1 VGPPNKIR
9 RKAMI
14 RGKTIFR
21 KEKGRLTTNVVAA
34 VMRQTMSSLHGTDN
48 KIMKQFALKMHP

>member
-14 RGKTIFR
+14 RGKKNFH
-21 KEKGRLTTNVVAA
+21 KETRMLTTNVVAA
-34 VMRQTMSSLHGTDN
+34 VMRPAISSLHGTDN
-48 KIMKQFALKMHP
+48 KIMKQFA

>member
-21 KEKGRLTTNVVAA
+21 KGNGSLTTNVVAA
-34 VMRQTMSSLHGTDN
+34 VMRQTISSLHGTDN
-48 KIMKQFALKMHP
+48 KIMKQFA